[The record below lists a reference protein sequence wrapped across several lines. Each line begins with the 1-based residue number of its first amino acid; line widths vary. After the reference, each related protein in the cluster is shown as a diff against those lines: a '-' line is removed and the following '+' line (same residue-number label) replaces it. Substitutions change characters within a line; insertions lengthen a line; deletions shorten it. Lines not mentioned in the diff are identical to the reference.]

1 MTATTDLLDCI
12 EIETAP
18 NPTHAVIW
26 LHGLGADGNDFAP
39 IVPELDLPAG
49 SKVRF
54 VFPNA
59 PVQPV
64 TINNGMAMRSWYD
77 ILVMDLVRVEDGAG
91 IRRSEAEIHKL
102 IARENARGIPTSNIV
117 LAGFSQGCAMT
128 LHTGLRLP
136 EKLAGMM
143 GLSGY
148 LPLLDT
154 AEAERHGANARTPI
168 FLAHGTFDPVAAGA
182 RQGHAGRAAAPGL
195 RRALAHLWHAAFR
208 VRRGSGRHLALPAR
222 SAELSKSTTA
232 PGYATCSINSKRYPS
247 GPHGAG
253 FAGP

>member
-1 MTATTDLLDCI
+1 MNAPTDLLDCI

-49 SKVRF
+49 VSVRF

-59 PVQPV
+59 PVQRV

-77 ILVMDLVRVEDGAG
+77 ILVMDLVRVEDGRG
-91 IRRSEAEIHKL
+91 IRASEAQIHKL
-102 IARENARGIPTSNIV
+102 IARENARGIPTSKIV

-128 LHTGLRLP
+128 LHTGIRLP

-154 AEAERHGANARTPI
+154 TEAERNSANQDTPI
-168 FLAHGTFDPVAAGA
+168 FLAHGQYDPVVSLP
-182 RQGHAGRAAAPGL
+182 RAQASL
-195 RRALAHLWHAAFR
+195 
-208 VRRGSGRHLALPAR
+208 
-222 SAELSKSTTA
+222 AELQRLGYDVQWHTYPMPHSVCAEEVADISKFL
-232 PGYATCSINSKRYPS
+232 KQVLV
-247 GPHGAG
+247 
-253 FAGP
+253 